1 MLHGINIIGWFEK
14 KADRRWDNA
23 DIKNYIV
30 SFKQTVAPCF
40 ILGITTTESTA
51 VVKLYNS
58 KDVLIKTYNS
68 ATVTNSNGFKII
80 KFEGSIAEDFDDGYY
95 YYVIEMGALKV
106 YSEVFCLTSDV
117 GTLFGLQI
125 SSSDLT
131 YSTQH
136 ILPFT
141 GLTIEF
147 YLQCNGVSI
156 QNESKEDGAEK
167 YFGDIP
173 VFSAVNIIRKAE
185 INGTIAIFKMLSYL
199 RSFIVNGDIY
209 VIYGGYTNKI
219 YDLVTETK
227 DEDAFGETIIIN
239 FSYREFDFIASR
251 NEV

>member
-14 KADRRWDNA
+14 KSDRRWDNA
-23 DIKNYIV
+23 DIQNFIV
-30 SFKQTVAPCF
+30 SFKQTVLPCF
-40 ILGITTTESTA
+40 ILGITTTEVVA
-51 VVKLYNS
+51 VVKLYNVT
-58 KDVLIKTYNS
+58 DTLIATINT
-68 ATVTNSNGFKII
+68 ATVVDSNGLKII
-80 KFEGSIAEDFDDGYY
+80 RFAGSTTEDFDDGYY
-95 YYVIEMGALKV
+95 YYVIEMGTLKV

-117 GTLFGLQI
+117 STLFGLQI

-136 ILPFT
+136 ILPFS

-199 RSFIVNGDIY
+199 RSFIVNGDVYAIY
-209 VIYGGYTNKI
+209 AGYTNKI

-239 FSYREFDFIASR
+239 FLYREFDFIASR